1 MSNITAKLA
10 EAYAQVNENQKAAMA
25 KKLAKAA
32 AGSEKGKAAVTL
44 PKAPFPIPKKEAA
57 DMNKANADKAIQHDC
72 ATHVEH
78 AEWGKGQPISEQHT
92 IVETAPGVGYVTHY
106 DVMFEHGIEKD
117 VAVEDL
123 TILAEMSHGHSKK
136 KRNEAM
142 DPVNR
147 KELKGKH
154 ADRKDGDIDNDGDE
168 DESDKYLHKRRKA
181 ISKNTKDEVEM
192 NPKKTKDK
200 ASTQNADTMESTLPT
215 VYSRILEAR
224 AMHYKGAAP
233 AQDKEDGMAPMT
245 KKTKKDMEA
254 GMKVDDTEEKGHD
267 DASKAGRAG
276 PKAKARSGDNMKAD
290 KSVMNPVKDTT
301 KAG

>member
-168 DESDKYLHKRRKA
+168 AESDKYLHKRRKA

-276 PKAKARSGDNMKAD
+276 PKAKARSGDNMKGD

>member
-1 MSNITAKLA
+1 
-10 EAYAQVNENQKAAMA
+10 MA
-25 KKLAKAA
+25 KKLAKAS

-136 KRNEAM
+136 KKNEAM

-276 PKAKARSGDNMKAD
+276 PKAKARSGDNMKGD
-290 KSVMNPVKDTT
+290 KSVRNPVKDTT